1 MGQRLKLFVIVLTM
15 LFVPII
21 LNIVLGSCNP
31 LDCIDVVGDPRDWLG
46 FYGSYMGGCL
56 TALIGFITLAR
67 DEKSNKLQIQISH
80 KEHYVKELEGRL
92 AECISLFDYSRVGII
107 SMYLDDKS
115 MYSMVIKDMDTYLNK
130 VTSTANAWCTIYGS
144 SQQQEVKDFLEAY
157 NKCVRQ
163 LISAINEVTK
173 LIVSLKI
180 AEGDAK
186 DQIINSINGIVKK
199 SDDYQAEYL
208 LPLFNCANSWIASE
222 KELLEVL
229 RNEL

>member
-1 MGQRLKLFVIVLTM
+1 MSKRFRLVMLVLTM
-15 LFVPII
+15 LLVPII
-21 LNIVLGSCNP
+21 LNIILGFHNP
-31 LDCIDVVGDPRDWLG
+31 LDSIDVVGDSRDWLG

-67 DEKSNKLQIQISH
+67 DEKSNKLQILISH
-80 KEHYVKELEGRL
+80 KENYVKELEGRL

-130 VTSTANAWCTIYGS
+130 VTSTSNAWCAIYSS
-144 SQQQEVKDFLEAY
+144 SQQQEVKDFWEAY
-157 NKCVRQ
+157 NMCVKQ
-163 LISAINEVTK
+163 LISAINDVTK

-180 AEGDAK
+180 AEGDTK
-186 DQIINSINGIVKK
+186 DQIINSINGIVQK
-199 SDDYQAEYL
+199 SGDYQTEYL

-222 KELLEVL
+222 KELLKKL
-229 RNEL
+229 KDEL

>member
-80 KEHYVKELEGRL
+80 KEHYVKELEGDF
-92 AECISLFDYSRVGII
+92 SS
-107 SMYLDDKS
+107 
-115 MYSMVIKDMDTYLNK
+115 
-130 VTSTANAWCTIYGS
+130 VTDGTTIDLVLG
-144 SQQQEVKDFLEAY
+144 A
-157 NKCVRQ
+157 
-163 LISAINEVTK
+163 
-173 LIVSLKI
+173 
-180 AEGDAK
+180 
-186 DQIINSINGIVKK
+186 
-199 SDDYQAEYL
+199 SDIDHE
-208 LPLFNCANSWIASE
+208 
-222 KELLEVL
+222 
-229 RNEL
+229 